1 MNDLVYSLNGGLVTD
16 QNKISTISKVD
27 INSIQKLIRNYKQDL
42 ECFGELGFELQK
54 IAKTNKKIYFLNEQ
68 QATLL
73 LTYMKNSESV
83 RNAKKV
89 LVFAFYQ
96 MKEKLRSLE
105 QEQEKARFKSLSDEN
120 QRLNSLNHHQKIGYK
135 SQLKQQKEKYEN
147 KIKALKYDLENKKEL
162 SFKRKLSQKELLELR
177 KILAKDYNIVCFKE
191 WEMSLFAEKI
201 GKNSVFEVVL
211 NKLEKEL
218 NYWKNYEKYEE
229 KWKKN
234 IKELKMKLVDKLK
247 KAYDYK
253 KELYKAEKGSS
264 SKEYHI
270 ENAEIFQDFIELELL
285 QCEDIERRYF
295 LMQIYRYGYQNI
307 RSLNSK
313 LAFKAKLD
321 NDDINFIKILKEA
334 NILHALNEIYTT
346 KEVKKI
352 AKD

>member
-27 INSIQKLIRNYKQDL
+27 INSIQRLIRNYKQDL

-54 IAKTNKKIYFLNEQ
+54 IAKTNKKIYYLNEQ

-120 QRLNSLNHHQKIGYK
+120 LRLNSLNHHQKIGYK
-135 SQLKQQKEKYEN
+135 SQLAQQKEHYEN
-147 KIKALKYDLENKKEL
+147 KIKALKYDLEKKKEL

-177 KILAKDYNIVCFKE
+177 KILARDYGILCIKE
-191 WEMSLFAEKI
+191 WEMSLVAEKI
-201 GKNSVFEVVL
+201 GKDTVFEAVL

-218 NYWKNYEKYEE
+218 KYWQNYEEYEE
-229 KWKKN
+229 KWKK
-234 IKELKMKLVDKLK
+234 IL
-247 KAYDYK
+247 
-253 KELYKAEKGSS
+253 
-264 SKEYHI
+264 
-270 ENAEIFQDFIELELL
+270 
-285 QCEDIERRYF
+285 RR
-295 LMQIYRYGYQNI
+295 
-307 RSLNSK
+307 
-313 LAFKAKLD
+313 
-321 NDDINFIKILKEA
+321 
-334 NILHALNEIYTT
+334 
-346 KEVKKI
+346 
-352 AKD
+352 